1 MIAGGGA
8 IALQVAPGAEAGGTV
23 DDARHALATQ
33 FRAAGLDTPE
43 LDARL
48 LVGHTVNL
56 DHAALVAAGSLK
68 LGPEEADMINALAR
82 RRLAHEPVA
91 RILGRKEFW
100 SLALGID
107 AATLVPR
114 PETETVV
121 EAALAA
127 LDAAGARQRALRI
140 ADLGTGS
147 GALMLALLAELPN
160 AAGIATDIDVGAL
173 VRARANARSL
183 GQARAA
189 FVACDMV
196 AALGGPFDVIVSNP
210 PYVASGDIGAL
221 APEVRDFDPR
231 RALDGGS
238 DGLDFYRAIATTT
251 PALVA
256 PDGFVAVELGAGQAG
271 AVAALFS
278 AAGLAPEPPRTD
290 LNGIARAMIARKAR
304 QTGGRSNERQAFRP
318 GKNAPKKRLEYLP
331 ERTSLRPRNRS
342 EVIVPRRL
350 ERPA

>member
-8 IALQVAPGAEAGGTV
+8 IALPIEPGAAAGGTV
-23 DDARHALATQ
+23 DRARRALAAQ
-33 FRAAGLDTPE
+33 FRTAGLGTPE

-48 LVGHTVNL
+48 LVGHAVNL
-56 DHAALVAAGSLK
+56 DHAALVAAGARK
-68 LGPEEADMINALAR
+68 LGREEANMINALAR

-100 SLALGID
+100 SLTLGID

-114 PETETVV
+114 PETETIV

-127 LDAAGARQRALRI
+127 IDAAGARQRPLQI

-160 AAGIATDIDVGAL
+160 ATGVATDISLGAL
-173 VRARANARSL
+173 LRARANARSL
-183 GQARAA
+183 GQTRTA
-189 FVACDMV
+189 FVACDMA

-210 PYVASGDIGAL
+210 PYVATGDMATL
-221 APEVRDFDPR
+221 AVEVRDFDPR
-231 RALDGGS
+231 RALDGGA
-238 DGLDFYRAIATTT
+238 DGLDFYRAIAKAA

-256 PDGFVAVELGAGQAG
+256 PDGFVVVELGLGQAE

-278 AAGLAPEPPRTD
+278 AAGLALEPPRTD
-290 LNGIARAMIARKAR
+290 FNGIARALIARKVAPYGRR
-304 QTGGRSNERQAFRP
+304 QQ
-318 GKNAPKKRLEYLP
+318 
-331 ERTSLRPRNRS
+331 
-342 EVIVPRRL
+342 
-350 ERPA
+350 